1 MYKKDFPFFKNSSVV
16 YLDNAATTQK
26 PKEVVDKVV
35 DYYTNFCSNTHRS
48 NHGGANKATK
58 EFEATRDTLKDFIN
72 AAQSKQI
79 IFTKGVTESL
89 NMIASTFAKEFKTI
103 IISSLEHHSNIT
115 PWHMQG
121 RTLHKGLEVVNAKDN
136 LEFDFEHFEELLKNN
151 PNSFVS
157 ITHVS
162 NAFGVIHDIKK
173 IAQLTHKYNSYL
185 LVDAAQSLAHF
196 EVDVQDLDV
205 DFYAMSSHK
214 TFGPTG
220 VGALYIKENLLE
232 KLPVYQTGGATIND
246 VSFERSIMLD
256 APYKYE
262 AGTQNIAGVIGFK
275 KALDYLNK
283 ITLKEVYKLE
293 HELCTYLYTQL
304 KKVENIILYND
315 TKNSTGSRSFN
326 IKNLNSEDIGILLDK
341 MHIAVRAGHHCAQP
355 IMKKLNI
362 DGTIRVSIAFYNTKE
377 DIDIFIKGLK
387 KAILMLK
394 D

>member
-1 MYKKDFPFFKNSSVV
+1 M
-16 YLDNAATTQK
+16 L
-26 PKEVVDKVV
+26 
-35 DYYTNFCSNTHRS
+35 
-48 NHGGANKATK
+48 
-58 EFEATRDTLKDFIN
+58 
-72 AAQSKQI
+72 
-79 IFTKGVTESL
+79 
-89 NMIASTFAKEFKTI
+89 ASTFAKEFKTI

-121 RTLHKGLEVVNAKDN
+121 RSLHKGLEVVNVKQN
-136 LEFDFEHFEELLKNN
+136 LEFDFEHFEELLKAN

-162 NAFGVIHDIKK
+162 NAFGVTHDIKE
-173 IAQLTHKYNSYL
+173 IARLTHKYDSYL

-196 EVDVQDLDV
+196 KVDVQDLDV

-220 VGALYIKENLLE
+220 VGALYVKKELLE

-275 KALDYLNK
+275 KALDYLNN
-283 ITLKEVYKLE
+283 ITLKKVHEVE
-293 HELCTYLYTQL
+293 NELYYYLHNEL
-304 KKVENIILYND
+304 KKIEDIVLYNN
-315 TKNSTGSRSFN
+315 TKNAIGSKSFN
-326 IKNLNSEDIGILLDK
+326 IKNINSEDIGILLDK

-387 KAILMLK
+387 KAIMMLK

>member
-1 MYKKDFPFFKNSSVV
+1 
-16 YLDNAATTQK
+16 
-26 PKEVVDKVV
+26 
-35 DYYTNFCSNTHRS
+35 
-48 NHGGANKATK
+48 
-58 EFEATRDTLKDFIN
+58 
-72 AAQSKQI
+72 
-79 IFTKGVTESL
+79 
-89 NMIASTFAKEFKTI
+89 
-103 IISSLEHHSNIT
+103 
-115 PWHMQG
+115 
-121 RTLHKGLEVVNAKDN
+121 
-136 LEFDFEHFEELLKNN
+136 
-151 PNSFVS
+151 
-157 ITHVS
+157 
-162 NAFGVIHDIKK
+162 
-173 IAQLTHKYNSYL
+173 
-185 LVDAAQSLAHF
+185 
-196 EVDVQDLDV
+196 
-205 DFYAMSSHK
+205 MSSHK

-275 KALDYLNK
+275 KALDYLNR

-293 HELCTYLYTQL
+293 HELCNYLYTQL